1 MSTKTII
8 VCDLCEAQFAPGDD
22 GRTHRV
28 SVSAKGTFTIT
39 VAPPAD
45 GLVKDMCNECRI
57 NVSKNAPVITGGV

>member
-1 MSTKTII
+1 
-8 VCDLCEAQFAPGDD
+8 
-22 GRTHRV
+22 
-28 SVSAKGTFTIT
+28 VSAKGTFTIT